1 MGGGSGMRVKKI
13 LLGTG
18 LALFLLLAFTWIGK
32 EVVVEPRN
40 YKSDFYWIW
49 YGSQAVLHQKSPYNA
64 QATSDI
70 QTFFG
75 GRPIETGQYT
85 HPFPFPAY
93 LALAF
98 LPFGLLP
105 YPAALIIWIGL
116 QFPLLFTAL
125 YLMKD
130 FLNLDIQGLKL
141 IPYLFAGSIGFFYP
155 VLSYSLGQLGIFML
169 FLFVLTFYLLKIG
182 SVGWAGV
189 ILALIAIRP
198 DMFLIA
204 FVASLVILWNSIPKL
219 KQLVLSTVASL
230 VVMNLATIFLLG
242 FWYLDWIKTISY
254 YSSNNPFVHWP
265 PDTLLTHSGT
275 KVALILMLFVYLI
288 WQAFQFWNNSTQQN
302 KLLVISAL
310 IIVFLTL
317 TKLTGSYHM
326 TLLLIPALILL
337 RFYAQLNLQWIMWV
351 MLFSPWIFWAIYSKI
366 HPWSDQLLVPLSML
380 VLQVIFIFASR
391 NRSSTG
397 NSALPHVSTE

>member
-1 MGGGSGMRVKKI
+1 MRIRKVLPGI
-13 LLGTG
+13 G

-32 EVVVEPRN
+32 AIVVEPRN

-64 QATSDI
+64 QATGDI

-75 GRPIETGQYT
+75 GGPIEPGQYT

-98 LPFGLLP
+98 LPFGLFS
-105 YPAALIIWIGL
+105 YPTALIVWIGL
-116 QFPLLFTAL
+116 QFPILFTAL

-130 FLNLDIQGLKL
+130 FLNLDIQRWKL
-141 IPYLFAGSIGFFYP
+141 IPYLLAGSIGFFYP

-182 SVGWAGV
+182 RVGWAGIV
-189 ILALIAIRP
+189 LALIAIRP

-204 FVASLVILWNSIPKL
+204 AVASLIILWNSISNL
-219 KQLVLSTVASL
+219 KRLVLSTGVSL
-230 VVMNLATIFLLG
+230 ILMNLVTIFLVG
-242 FWYLDWIKTISY
+242 PWYTDWIRTISY

-265 PDTLLTHSGT
+265 PNALLTHPAI
-275 KVALILMLFVYLI
+275 KVTLILILFLYLI
-288 WQAFQFWNNSTQQN
+288 WQFLQFRNNPTQRNQ
-302 KLLVISAL
+302 LLVISAL

-326 TLLLIPALILL
+326 TLLLIPCLILL
-337 RFYAQLNLQWIMWV
+337 HFYAQLRLQWIIWV
-351 MLFSPWIFWAIYSKI
+351 MLFSPWVFWETYAKIY
-366 HPWSDQLLVPLSML
+366 PWSDQLLVPLSLL
-380 VLQVIFIFASR
+380 VLQVIYLYATR
-391 NRSSTG
+391 NRPFTTSME
-397 NSALPHVSTE
+397 AHQ

>member
-1 MGGGSGMRVKKI
+1 MRIKNV
-13 LLGTG
+13 LLGLG

-32 EVVVEPRN
+32 AIVVEPRN

-75 GRPIETGQYT
+75 GRPIEPGQYT

-98 LPFGLLP
+98 LSFGLLS
-105 YPAALIIWIGL
+105 YPTALIVWIGL

-130 FLNLDIQGLKL
+130 FLNLDVQGLKL
-141 IPYLFAGSIGFFYP
+141 ILYLFAGSIGFFYP

-182 SVGWAGV
+182 RVGWAGV

-204 FVASLVILWNSIPKL
+204 SVASLVILWNSMPKL
-219 KQLVLSTVASL
+219 KQLILSTGVSL
-230 VVMNLATIFLLG
+230 VLMNLVTIFLVG
-242 FWYLDWIKTISY
+242 FWYSDWIRTISY

-265 PDTLLTHSGT
+265 PDTLLTYPAT
-275 KVALILMLFVYLI
+275 KAALVFILSVYLI
-288 WQAFQFWNNSTQQN
+288 WQFLQFRNNPTQRN
-302 KLLVISAL
+302 ELSVISGL

-317 TKLTGSYHM
+317 TRLTGSYHM
-326 TLLLIPALILL
+326 TLLLIPCLILL
-337 RFYAQLNLQWIMWV
+337 RFYAQLRLQWVIWI
-351 MLFSPWIFWAIYSKI
+351 MLFSPWIFWATYSKTY
-366 HPWSDQLLVPLSML
+366 PWSDQLLVPSSLL
-380 VLQVIFIFASR
+380 VLQIIYLYVTK
-391 NRSSTG
+391 NRPFTTSIE
-397 NSALPHVSTE
+397 AHQ

>member
-1 MGGGSGMRVKKI
+1 MQIKRV
-13 LLGTG
+13 LLSIG

-32 EVVVEPRN
+32 KVVVEPRG

-49 YGSQAVLHQKSPYNA
+49 YGSQAVLHQESPYSA
-64 QATSDI
+64 QATNDI

-75 GRPIETGQYT
+75 GGPIEAGQYT

-98 LPFGLLP
+98 LPFGWLS
-105 YPAALIIWIGL
+105 YPTALTIWIGL

-130 FLNLDIQGLKL
+130 FLDLDIQGWKL
-141 IPYLFAGSIGFFYP
+141 VPYLFAGAVGFFYP

-169 FLFVLTFYLLKIG
+169 FLFALTFNLLKTG
-182 SVGWAGV
+182 RVYWAGV

-204 FVASLVILWNSIPKL
+204 SVAALVILWNSIPKI
-219 KQLVLSTVASL
+219 KQLIFSTCTSL
-230 VVMNLATIFLLG
+230 VIMNLVTIFLLG
-242 FWYLDWIKTISY
+242 FWYPDWIKTVRY

-265 PDTLLTHSGT
+265 PDTLLTNPAA
-275 KVALILMLFVYLI
+275 KIALILILFGYLI
-288 WQAFQFWNNSTQQN
+288 WQILQFWNNSVDRN

-310 IIVFLTL
+310 IIVFLTV
-317 TKLTGSYHM
+317 TQITGSYHM
-326 TLLLIPALILL
+326 TLLLIPSLILL
-337 RFYAQLNLQWIMWV
+337 RFYAQLRLQWIIWV
-351 MLFSPWIFWAIYSKI
+351 MLFSPWVFWAIFSKI
-366 HPWSDQLLVPLSML
+366 YPWSDQLLVPSSLL
-380 VLQVIFIFASR
+380 VLQVIYLYATKKRSFITSME
-391 NRSSTG
+391 T
-397 NSALPHVSTE
+397 PQ

>member
-1 MGGGSGMRVKKI
+1 LDLGYGSGMQIKKV
-13 LLGTG
+13 LLGTS

-32 EVVVEPRN
+32 AVVVEPRS

-64 QATSDI
+64 QATGDI

-75 GRPIETGQYT
+75 GKPIEPGQYT

-93 LALAF
+93 LAPPF
-98 LPFGLLP
+98 FPFGLLS
-105 YPAALIIWIGL
+105 YPTALIVWIGL

-130 FLNLDIQGLKL
+130 FLHLDIQGLKL

-182 SVGWAGV
+182 RVGWAGV

-204 FVASLVILWNSIPKL
+204 SIASLVILWNSIPKL
-219 KQLVLSTVASL
+219 KQLVLSTSVSL
-230 VVMNLATIFLLG
+230 VTMNLVTIFLLG
-242 FWYLDWIKTISY
+242 FWYPDWIKTIRY

-265 PDTLLTHSGT
+265 PDTLLTNP
-275 KVALILMLFVYLI
+275 VAKIAFILILFGYLI
-288 WQAFQFWNNSTQQN
+288 WQSLQFWNNSTDRN
-302 KLLVISAL
+302 NLLVISAL
-310 IIVFLTL
+310 IIIFLTV

-326 TLLLIPALILL
+326 TLLLIPSLILL
-337 RFYAQLNLQWIMWV
+337 RLYAQLKLQWIMWV
-351 MLFSPWIFWAIYSKI
+351 MLFSPWVFWAIFSKI
-366 HPWSDQLLVPLSML
+366 YPWSDQLLVPSGLL
-380 VLQVIFIFASR
+380 VLQVIYLYATK
-391 NRSSTG
+391 NRPSTK
-397 NSALPHVSTE
+397 SMEALQ

>member
-1 MGGGSGMRVKKI
+1 MQIKKV
-13 LLGTG
+13 LLGTS
-18 LALFLLLAFTWIGK
+18 LALSLLLAFTWIGK
-32 EVVVEPRN
+32 AVVVEPRS

-64 QATSDI
+64 QATGDI
-70 QTFFG
+70 QTFFSG
-75 GRPIETGQYT
+75 KPIEPGQYT

-98 LPFGLLP
+98 FPFGLLS
-105 YPAALIIWIGL
+105 YPTALIVWIGL

-130 FLNLDIQGLKL
+130 FLHLDIQGLKL

-182 SVGWAGV
+182 RVGWAGV
-189 ILALIAIRP
+189 VLALIAIRP
-198 DMFLIA
+198 DMFLVATIA
-204 FVASLVILWNSIPKL
+204 SIVILWNSISNL
-219 KQLVLSTVASL
+219 KNFIFSTGISLILMNLVTISL
-230 VVMNLATIFLLG
+230 VG
-242 FWYLDWIKTISY
+242 FWYPDWIRTVSY

-265 PDTLLTHSGT
+265 PDTLLTNPAT
-275 KVALILMLFVYLI
+275 KVALILILFIYLF
-288 WQAFQFWNNSTQQN
+288 WQFFQFQKNPDHGNH
-302 KLLVISAL
+302 LLVISAL

-326 TLLLIPALILL
+326 TLLLIPCLILL
-337 RFYAQLNLQWIMWV
+337 YFYAQLRLQWIIWI
-351 MLFSPWIFWAIYSKI
+351 MLFSPWVFWATFSKI
-366 HPWSDQLLVPLSML
+366 YPWSDQLLVPSSLL
-380 VLQVIFIFASR
+380 VLQIIYLYAMK
-391 NRSSTG
+391 NRPFTTSME
-397 NSALPHVSTE
+397 AHQ

>member
-1 MGGGSGMRVKKI
+1 MQIKRV
-13 LLGTG
+13 LLSIC

-32 EVVVEPRN
+32 KIVVEPRG

-49 YGSQAVLHQKSPYNA
+49 YGSQAVLHQKNPYNSK
-64 QATSDI
+64 ATSDI

-75 GRPIETGQYT
+75 GGPIEPGQYT

-105 YPAALIIWIGL
+105 YPTALITWIGL

-130 FLNLDIQGLKL
+130 FLNLNIQGWKL
-141 IPYLFAGSIGFFYP
+141 ILYLFAGAIGFFYP

-169 FLFVLTFYLLKIG
+169 FLFALTFYLLKIG
-182 SVGWAGV
+182 MVSWAGV
-189 ILALIAIRP
+189 ILTLIAIRP
-198 DMFLIA
+198 DMFLLA
-204 FVASLVILWNSIPKL
+204 CVAALVILWNSISKV
-219 KQLVLSTVASL
+219 KQLVLSTGASL
-230 VVMNLATIFLLG
+230 VLMNLVTIFLLG
-242 FWYLDWIKTISY
+242 FWYPDWIKTIRY
-254 YSSNNPFVHWP
+254 YTSNNPFVHWP
-265 PDTLLTHSGT
+265 PDTLLTNPVT
-275 KVALILMLFVYLI
+275 KIALILILFGYLI
-288 WQAFQFWNNSTQQN
+288 WQSLQFWKDSTDRN

-310 IIVFLTL
+310 IIIFLTV

-337 RFYAQLNLQWIMWV
+337 RFYAQLRLQWIIWV
-351 MLFSPWIFWAIYSKI
+351 MLFSPWVFWAIFSKNY
-366 HPWSDQLLVPLSML
+366 PWSDQLLVPSSLL
-380 VLQVIFIFASR
+380 VLQVIYLYATK
-391 NRSSTG
+391 NRPFTSSME
-397 NSALPHVSTE
+397 ALQ

>member
-1 MGGGSGMRVKKI
+1 MRIKRI
-13 LLGTG
+13 LLGIFPM
-18 LALFLLLAFTWIGK
+18 LFLLLAFTWIGK
-32 EVVVEPRN
+32 KIVVEPRG

-75 GRPIETGQYT
+75 GGPLEPGQYT

-105 YPAALIIWIGL
+105 YPVALIVWIGL

-130 FLNLDIQGLKL
+130 FLNLGIRGWKH
-141 IPYLFAGSIGFFYP
+141 IPYLFASSIGFFYP

-169 FLFVLTFYLLKIG
+169 FLFMLTFYLLKIG
-182 SVGWAGV
+182 RVGWAG
-189 ILALIAIRP
+189 ITLALIAIRP

-204 FVASLVILWNSIPKL
+204 CVASLVILWNSIPKV
-219 KQLVLSTVASL
+219 KQLVLSTGASL
-230 VVMNLATIFLLG
+230 VIMNLVTIFLVG
-242 FWYLDWIKTISY
+242 FWYPDWIKTISY

-265 PDTLLTHSGT
+265 PDTLLTHPVA
-275 KVALILMLFVYLI
+275 KVALILILFGYLI
-288 WQAFQFWNNSTQQN
+288 WQSLQFWNNSTDRN
-302 KLLVISAL
+302 KLLVISGL
-310 IIVFLTL
+310 IAIFFMA
-317 TKLTGSYHM
+317 TKLTGSYYM
-326 TLLLIPALILL
+326 TLLLIPTLILL
-337 RFYAQLNLQWIMWV
+337 HFYAQLKLQWIMWV
-351 MLFSPWIFWAIYSKI
+351 MLFSPWAFWAIFSKI
-366 HPWSDQLLVPLSML
+366 YPWSDQLLVPSSLL
-380 VLQVIFIFASR
+380 VLQLIYLYATK
-391 NRSSTG
+391 NRPFTTSVE
-397 NSALPHVSTE
+397 ALQ